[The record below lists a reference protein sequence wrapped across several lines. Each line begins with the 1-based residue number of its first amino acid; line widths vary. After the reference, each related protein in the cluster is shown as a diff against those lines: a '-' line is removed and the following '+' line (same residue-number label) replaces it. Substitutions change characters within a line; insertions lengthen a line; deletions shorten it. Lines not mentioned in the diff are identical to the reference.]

1 MDEFHNG
8 STSILRIGSLKLFRA
23 STQHPNISTVL
34 QVTVPGQR
42 TIFDG
47 PPKLRYGWECFF
59 VSVFGA
65 DKTVYSYRK
74 PKPIVPQSIAAR
86 HEEIYGEDDDDRAY
100 ERSVDA

>member
-1 MDEFHNG
+1 MEEFHNG

-23 STQHPNISTVL
+23 STQHPKARPILT
-34 QVTVPGQR
+34 VTVYGPR
-42 TIFDG
+42 SVFDLT
-47 PPKLRYGWECFF
+47 PKLRYGWECFF

-74 PKPIVPQSIAAR
+74 PEPVEPQSIAAK
-86 HEEIYGEDDDDRAY
+86 HEEIYGEDDNDRAY